1 MGNGRRGYFKRGGIV
16 GLTITKEEIAQLE
29 QETFKGEIHVIDH
42 LKQVPEA
49 VNHLMKHPTLGFD
62 TETRPAFKRGQV
74 HKVALMQ
81 LSTEED
87 CFLFRLNKIGYPD
100 SLEAIVVDQK
110 IRKIG
115 LSLRDDFAAI
125 RKRSG
130 LSPQNFIDLQSY
142 VDKFGI
148 EVNSLQKIYAL
159 LFEKKIS
166 KNQRL
171 SNWEAPTL
179 SPAQQSYAAIDAW
192 ACLRIYKYLSSVNPV
207 EWAKR
212 EK

>member
-1 MGNGRRGYFKRGGIV
+1 M
-16 GLTITKEEIAQLE
+16 GLTITKEQIAELE
-29 QETFKGEIHVIDH
+29 METFDGEIHVIDH

-49 VNHLMKHPTLGFD
+49 VEFLSTHPALGFD
-62 TETRPAFKRGQV
+62 TETKPAFKRGQV

-81 LSTEED
+81 LATEKE
-87 CFLFRLNKIGYPD
+87 CFLFRLNQIGYPD
-100 SLEAIVVDQK
+100 KLEAIIVDPT

-130 LSPQNFIDLQSY
+130 LSPENFLDLQSY

-159 LFEKKIS
+159 LFDKKIS

-171 SNWEAPTL
+171 SNWEAPNLTA
-179 SPAQQSYAAIDAW
+179 AQQSYAAIDAW
-192 ACLRIYKYLSSVNPV
+192 ACLRIYNYLSSVHPTKWVN
-207 EWAKR
+207 R
-212 EK
+212 EE

>member
-1 MGNGRRGYFKRGGIV
+1 M
-16 GLTITKEEIAQLE
+16 GLTITKEQIAELD
-29 QETFKGEIHVIDH
+29 QETFEGTLHVIDQ

-49 VNHLMKHPTLGFD
+49 VAYLATQPMLGFD
-62 TETRPAFKRGQV
+62 TETKPAFKRGQV

-81 LSTEED
+81 LATEQE
-87 CFLFRLNKIGYPD
+87 CFLFRLNRIGYPD
-100 SLEAIVVDQK
+100 MLEDIIGNPA

-130 LSPQNFIDLQSY
+130 QLPENFLDLQSY

-148 EVNSLQKIYAL
+148 EVNSLQKIYAI
-159 LFEKKIS
+159 LFGKKIS

-171 SNWEAPTL
+171 SNWEAPVL

-192 ACLRIYKYLSSVNPV
+192 ACLRIYNYLSRMNPM
-207 EWAKR
+207 EWTKSM
-212 EK
+212 

>member
-1 MGNGRRGYFKRGGIV
+1 M
-16 GLTITKEEIAQLE
+16 TITKEQIAELD
-29 QETFKGEIHVIDH
+29 QETFEGTIHVIDQ

-49 VNHLMKHPTLGFD
+49 VAYLATQSTLGFD
-62 TETRPAFKRGQV
+62 TETKPAFKRGQV

-81 LSTEED
+81 LATEQE
-87 CFLFRLNKIGYPD
+87 CFLFRLNRIGYPD
-100 SLEAIVVDQK
+100 MLEDIIGNPA

-130 LSPQNFIDLQSY
+130 QLPENFIDLQSY

-148 EVNSLQKIYAL
+148 EVNSLQKIYAI
-159 LFEKKIS
+159 LFGKKIS

-171 SNWEAPTL
+171 SNWEAPVL

-192 ACLRIYKYLSSVNPV
+192 ACLRIYNYLSRVNPMK
-207 EWAKR
+207 WTKLM
-212 EK
+212 